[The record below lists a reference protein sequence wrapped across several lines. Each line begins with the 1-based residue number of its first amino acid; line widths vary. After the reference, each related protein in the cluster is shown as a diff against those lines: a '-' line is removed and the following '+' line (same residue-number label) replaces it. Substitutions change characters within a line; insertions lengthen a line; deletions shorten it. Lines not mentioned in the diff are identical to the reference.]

1 MCGFEN
7 EKTRKIGVI
16 TIISMVVL
24 MIGVVIYTVVSSAYL
39 QPSGTKVSLN
49 VLAILEYFLIIINAI
64 MCIIGFL
71 GFYLFSK
78 GLIIYYTIVQ
88 CIVFIITLGITVTF
102 VANGIQGEQS
112 NRLSQ
117 YSICYNTTKAN
128 NTASSNTS
136 VNNTNN
142 YTFVVDYYI
151 TKADQ
156 LFCST
161 DCPCGFTGLNN
172 VPNRTL
178 ITKNSGPTTFKNCP
192 ENVISNAEIY
202 SKNFGFSESFDELTL
217 TLNWL
222 ETKFNCV
229 GFCATNYSDSTGLTV
244 SLDRYLFSNVN
255 SGKPEIKGC
264 LQALISWII
273 KFCLVVGILDILIL
287 IPGLLLI
294 IEGYMFW
301 FNFKDPEP
309 DQNNYGIIIP
319 TQIQGQMA
327 NSEGGKQR
335 YVPRFSD
342 DAPPE
347 NVKNVEMYNKT
358 TDNNKQQKREE
369 NYLDKS

>member
-7 EKTRKIGVI
+7 EKTRKIGMI
-16 TIISMVVL
+16 TIISMVVI

-117 YSICYNTTKAN
+117 YSICYNTTIAN
-128 NTASSNTS
+128 NTASSNTA
-136 VNNTNN
+136 VNNPNN

-156 LFCST
+156 LFCSP
-161 DCPCGFTGLNN
+161 DCPCGFTGSNN

-178 ITKNSGPTTFKNCP
+178 ITKNYGPTTFKSCP

-264 LQALISWII
+264 LQALISRII

-309 DQNNYGIIIP
+309 EPNNYGIIIP
-319 TQIQGQMA
+319 TQTQGQMA